1 MDHRTTIS
9 ATDSDTVEP
18 GPLRWQLF
26 AAFAAVYVI
35 WGSTYL
41 AIRFAIET
49 LPPFFMSG
57 GRFLV
62 AGVVMIVWARL
73 RGAAWPTRVQ
83 WRSAAIVGALL
94 LAGGN
99 GGVTWGEQ
107 FVPSGLTALLI
118 ATVPLWV
125 VLLDWL
131 RPGGRRPLPAVFLGV
146 GLGLVG
152 LVLLIGPGQLGAAVH
167 PVGAAVVLLA
177 ALLWSM
183 GTVYGNKA
191 DLPDAPL
198 MASGV
203 EMFSGAL
210 VLVAAAF
217 LTGETA
223 RLDLP
228 GVSLRSVLAMLY
240 LIVFGSLIGFTAYS
254 WLIRNAPPAQT
265 ATYAYVNPIVAVLLG
280 WGLADEVLTPRM
292 LVGAGVT
299 LLGVAIITAY
309 RGRRRRRLQELKAA
323 RSES

>member
-1 MDHRTTIS
+1 MDRTTI
-9 ATDSDTVEP
+9 APVDSEAEAV
-18 GPLRWQLF
+18 GPQRWQLI
-26 AAFAAVYVI
+26 AAFAAVYII

-57 GRFLV
+57 VRFLI
-62 AGVVMIVWARL
+62 AGLVMIGWARL
-73 RGAAWPTRVQ
+73 RGASWPTRVQ

-107 FVPSGLTALLI
+107 FVPSGLTALMI

-131 RPGGRRPLPAVFLGV
+131 RPGGRRPLPVVFLGV
-146 GLGLVG
+146 GIGLTG
-152 LVLLIGPGQLGAAVH
+152 LALLIGPGQFGEAVH
-167 PVGAAVVLLA
+167 PVGAAAVLLA
-177 ALLWSM
+177 ALLWSI

-210 VLVAAAF
+210 VLVAAGF
-217 LTGETA
+217 VSGEVGRLT
-223 RLDLP
+223 LP
-228 GVSLRSVLAMLY
+228 AVSVRSILAMLY

-265 ATYAYVNPIVAVLLG
+265 ATYAYVNPIVAVFLG
-280 WGLADEVLTPRM
+280 WALADEVLTLRM
-292 LVGAGVT
+292 LVGAAVT
-299 LLGVAIITAY
+299 LLGVAIITAV
-309 RGRRRRRLQELKAA
+309 RGRRRRRERREAA
-323 RSES
+323 AFD